1 MTEDVKLKYK
11 VFIILI
17 SGIGYQIKVIV
28 LRKKQSYNTA
38 VVSVV
43 TTMSQTIKIALLI
56 SARFQDIESEK
67 EYVLGLRRGGKMLEA
82 LREKALRLPLKPGVY
97 IMLDENREV
106 IYVGKAKKLKN
117 RVSSYFR
124 GSHDAKTTAMVSKVA
139 DFDVII
145 ANSEFEALVLE
156 NSLIKRHKPYYNI
169 LLKDDKG
176 YPFVRLDLNEEY
188 PAFSMV
194 NKLENDGARYF
205 GPFGG
210 RNLTREVISAL
221 CKTFKLPTCSRK
233 FPRDIGKGRPCLN
246 FHMGACDAYCRG
258 EPGAEE
264 YRRNINEAVMVLE
277 GKTAELCERLEQEMV
292 QAAEELKFELAAEKR
307 DKLKAIQR
315 LETKQR
321 VVSARSADSDVVG
334 FVRGETKSCF
344 VVLHYIGGS
353 LLDKDVE
360 IIENP
365 MEEDGE
371 AVSSLLRQY
380 YSIRGVYPKNIY
392 LPCETED
399 NSLLEQLFSEEA
411 GRSVHVST
419 PQKGEKKR
427 LVETANLNAREELNR
442 ITSKEEKVLKT
453 LKWLK
458 EALGL
463 ENYPERIEAYDISN
477 TGSSEIVSSMT
488 VFEGLKPLKKA
499 YRKFKIKGTETA
511 DDYYSMSE
519 TLSRRF
525 ERYLKGDEKFDTL
538 PDIILID
545 GGAAHANT
553 AKKVLEEKGIDIPV
567 FGMVKDERHRTRA
580 LVTPDGKEIG
590 ISASPAVFSFI
601 GRIQEETHRFAIS
614 YHRQLRSSALRGSE
628 LDRIPSVGE
637 KRKAQLLKHFKS
649 IKAIRSASLEELC
662 EVVPKNVAAS
672 VYDYY
677 HRDEVEENESNN
689 GNS

>member
-1 MTEDVKLKYK
+1 
-11 VFIILI
+11 
-17 SGIGYQIKVIV
+17 
-28 LRKKQSYNTA
+28 
-38 VVSVV
+38 
-43 TTMSQTIKIALLI
+43 
-56 SARFQDIESEK
+56 
-67 EYVLGLRRGGKMLEA
+67 MLEA
-82 LREKALRLPLKPGVY
+82 LREKALRLPMKPGVY
-97 IMLDENREV
+97 IMMDENREV

-124 GSHDAKTTAMVSKVA
+124 GSHDTKTTAMVSRVA

-156 NSLIKRHKPYYNI
+156 NSLIKRHKPYYNVM
-169 LLKDDKG
+169 LKDDKG
-176 YPFVRLDLNEEY
+176 YPFVKLDLNEEY
-188 PAFSMV
+188 PVFSMV
-194 NKLENDGARYF
+194 SRMGNDGAKYF

-210 RNLTREVISAL
+210 RTLTREVISAL

-246 FHMGACDAYCRG
+246 HHMGACDAYCRG
-258 EPGAEE
+258 VPGAEE
-264 YRRNINEAVMVLE
+264 YRRVLTEAVMVLE
-277 GKTAELCERLEQEMV
+277 GKTAELCARLEQEMLK
-292 QAAEELKFELAAEKR
+292 AAEELKFELASEKR
-307 DKLKAIQR
+307 DKLRAIQR

-353 LLDKDVE
+353 LLDKDSE

-365 MEEDGE
+365 MEDDSE
-371 AVSSLLRQY
+371 AISALLRQY
-380 YSIRGVYPKNIY
+380 YSLRGVYPKNIY

-399 NSLLEQLFSEEA
+399 NLLIQQLFSEQA
-411 GRSVHVST
+411 GRSVYVTT
-419 PQKGEKKR
+419 PQKGEKRR
-427 LVETANLNAREELNR
+427 LVETANLNAAEELNR
-442 ITSKEEKVLKT
+442 LTNKEEKVLKT

-458 EALGL
+458 EALGIDKQ
-463 ENYPERIEAYDISN
+463 PERIEAYDISN

-488 VFEGLKPLKKA
+488 VFERLKPLKKD
-499 YRKFKIKGTETA
+499 YRKFKIKGTETP
-511 DDYYSMSE
+511 DDYYSMYE

-545 GGAAHANT
+545 GGAAHAAT
-553 AKKVLEEKGIDIPV
+553 ARKVLVEKGIDIPV

-580 LVTPDGKEIG
+580 LVTPDGEEID
-590 ISASPAVFSFI
+590 ISAYPAVFSFI

-614 YHRQLRSSALRGSE
+614 YHRQLRSNSLRGSE
-628 LDRIPSVGE
+628 LDMIPGVGE

-649 IKAIRSASLEELC
+649 IKAIRAASLEELG
-662 EVVPKNVAAS
+662 EIVPKNTAAS
-672 VYDYY
+672 VYNYF
-677 HRDEVEENESNN
+677 HKDEVV
-689 GNS
+689 